1 MLFISRIKI
10 RGFKSF
16 KLVDVPLPKG
26 YVCLA
31 GPNGSGKSNFT
42 DAIRFVMGE
51 SSLKSLRAK
60 KVKNLILAGSRAAE
74 VTIYLDGDEKLEI
87 KRAIREDGKILY
99 KLNGVKTTRTAILD
113 ALKKHNLDESGR
125 NIIAQGEVQRIIG
138 MGAKERRQIIDAV
151 AGISD
156 FEDKKN
162 EAMKELS
169 KVEEKIREANLVLG
183 EKNAFL
189 SELGKEKETAITYM
203 DAKKKFNNAKGTLLK
218 KEMEKLKK
226 ELGSN
231 NEKTAKLHDEVAK
244 KEKEIADAEEK
255 IKQIETLRMEISRD
269 LQLKQQ
275 TSGLIKKIE
284 ELKAAITSRG
294 QMISDREN
302 SIKKIDEENSKS
314 AKETER
320 DKQEVAALDKEMEKL
335 KKELSGYETEM
346 AKYSSTSKT
355 SELET
360 LADNIEKISLNE
372 REISDRLLRLE
383 SEINAKKEIIIAKKQ
398 EIETVL
404 SAIGMKSE
412 EDNNLDKEK
421 GKLKGQLATVIKELE
436 NMFSE
441 EKALNER
448 SAELD
453 RKLLELR
460 EKHSVM
466 RVQASPSLANPALR
480 FVSELKTKEDG
491 IYGTLAELIK
501 FESKYTT
508 AVEAAAGSRL
518 NYVVV
523 KDADTA
529 TKVIKLLKKTGNG
542 RATFIPL
549 REIRAMEAM
558 ANKGQKIV
566 SSVLSFSNEVKK
578 AIDYAFGETLLMDSV
593 EDAKKF
599 GIGNARMVTL
609 EGEIF
614 ERSGVI
620 SGGKVQNS
628 ILAATQINKIE
639 QEINEIKEEKAGIM
653 RELVSSRESASKIRA
668 GKSDIELKIK
678 TLEIEEKTEKELLA
692 ANQKSLQRK
701 KDIEEEIKSMES
713 MIKER
718 TAEHAKLKEESA
730 GLKKKLAELTDSL
743 NKMEEKSKEEADETT
758 RKKTELTAH
767 ISSIRATVEGK
778 RRELEIRKN
787 ELFRREEQA
796 KMNEK
801 EKKDLIDNI
810 SELKKSINNERE
822 ELSKNE
828 EKVSS
833 TSKMIERLFERMK
846 EYELELQ
853 AIGETRGKLKIDL
866 DKFNKDMNQLEVKRA
881 VADTRLLDIN
891 AEFSGY
897 REFEELEIKT
907 DELQEMVKNA
917 EQIISSLVNVNM
929 AAIEMF
935 DRKKIEIDELQKNI
949 TTLDGE
955 RKSVLQMIEEID
967 TRKKGAF
974 YEVFDAV
981 SDNFRKMFKYIKVG
995 EGFLYLDNPN
1005 EPFESG
1011 LHIKL
1016 KRMNHEHSIESLSGG
1031 ENSLVALMFIFSLQ
1045 FVKASPFYILDEI
1058 DSALDKENSKNLAQL
1073 LQSMSENSQ
1082 FIVVSHNDYVM
1093 ALADAILGVTRI
1105 DGVSKLVGVKLEQA
1119 KSVLAS
1125 SGG

>member
-1 MLFISRIKI
+1 
-10 RGFKSF
+10 
-16 KLVDVPLPKG
+16 V
-26 YVCLA
+26 
-31 GPNGSGKSNFT
+31 
-42 DAIRFVMGE
+42 
-51 SSLKSLRAK
+51 
-60 KVKNLILAGSRAAE
+60 
-74 VTIYLDGDEKLEI
+74 DEKI
-87 KRAIREDGKILY
+87 K
-99 KLNGVKTTRTAILD
+99 
-113 ALKKHNLDESGR
+113 
-125 NIIAQGEVQRIIG
+125 
-138 MGAKERRQIIDAV
+138 
-151 AGISD
+151 
-156 FEDKKN
+156 
-162 EAMKELS
+162 
-169 KVEEKIREANLVLG
+169 EANLVIG

-189 SELGKEKETAITYM
+189 AELGKEKETAITYM

-218 KEMEKLKK
+218 KEIEKLKK

-231 NEKTAKLHDEVAK
+231 QEKTAKLNE
-244 KEKEIADAEEK
+244 EIKRRESESTEAEEK
-255 IKQIETLRMEISRD
+255 IRQIEAMRSEISRD

-302 SIKKIDEENSKS
+302 SIKRIDEEDSKNK
-314 AKETER
+314 KEMER
-320 DKQEVAALDKEMEKL
+320 DKHELSALEKEMESM
-335 KKELSGYETEM
+335 KKELGTFESEM
-346 AKYSSTSKT
+346 ARHASSQKT
-355 SELET
+355 SELEI
-360 LADNIEKISLNE
+360 LAKNIDSTVEKE
-372 REISDRLLRLE
+372 REISDRLLRME
-383 SEINAKKEIIIAKKQ
+383 SEINSKKEISTAKMQ
-398 EIETVL
+398 EIETL
-404 SAIGMKSE
+404 AASLGIKSE
-412 EDNNLDKEK
+412 EDEGLEKEK
-421 GKLKGQLATVIKELE
+421 AKMKGQLATIVKELE
-436 NMFSE
+436 DMFSE
-441 EKALNER
+441 EKSLNER

-453 RKLLELR
+453 KKLLELR
-460 EKHSVM
+460 EKHSMM

-480 FVSELKTKEDG
+480 YVGELKAKGELDG

-501 FESKYTT
+501 FDAKYTS

-518 NYVVV
+518 TYVVV

-549 REIRAMEAM
+549 KEIRATEAPV
-558 ANKGQKIV
+558 KGPQII
-566 SSVLSFSNEVKK
+566 SSVLSYSNEVKK

-639 QEINEIKEEKAGIM
+639 QEINDIKEEKAGIM
-653 RELVSSRESASKIRA
+653 RELVASRESASKIRA
-668 GKSDIELKIK
+668 EKSETELKIK

-692 ANQKSLQRK
+692 ANEKSVQRK
-701 KDIEEEIKSMES
+701 KALEEEIKSIEK

-718 TAEHAKLKEESA
+718 SSEYSKLQEESA
-730 GLKKKLAELTDSL
+730 LLKKKLSELNESL
-743 NKMEEKSKEEADETT
+743 DKMEEKSKEEADEST
-758 RKKTELTAH
+758 RKKTELTAR
-767 ISSIRATVEGK
+767 ISSLRATVEGK

-787 ELFRREEQA
+787 TLFRKEEQL

-801 EKKDLIDNI
+801 ERKDLVDGIN
-810 SELKKSINNERE
+810 ELKKSINAEQE

-833 TSKMIERLFERMK
+833 TSRQIERLFERMK
-846 EYELELQ
+846 EHETDLQ
-853 AIGETRGKLKIDL
+853 KLGEMRGKLRL
-866 DKFNKDMNQLEVKRA
+866 EMDKFNKDMNQLEVKRA
-881 VADTRLLDIN
+881 IADTRLLDIN
-891 AEFSGY
+891 AEFAGY
-897 REFEELEIKT
+897 KEFEELELKS
-907 DELQEMVKNA
+907 DELQEIVKGA
-917 EQIISSLVNVNM
+917 EEIISSLVNVNM

-935 DRKKIEIDELQKNI
+935 DKKKMEIEELQKSI

-955 RKSVLQMIEEID
+955 RRSVLQMIEEID
-967 TRKKGAF
+967 TRKKDAF
-974 YEVFDAV
+974 FEVFDAV

-995 EGFLYLDNPN
+995 EGFLYLDKPA

-1016 KRMNHEHSIESLSGG
+1016 KRANHEHSIESLSGG
-1031 ENSLVALMFIFSLQ
+1031 ESSLVALMFIFSLQ
-1045 FVKASPFYILDEI
+1045 FVKPSPFYILDEI

-1093 ALADAILGVTRI
+1093 ALADAILGVTRV

-1119 KSVLAS
+1119 KAVTSA
-1125 SGG
+1125 